1 MLRPLALLTAI
12 LSLTLLTI
20 PQAVAATPLV
30 DAGWVVANLNTP
42 KVKILDVRGA
52 ISGNSRSTFEKQHIP
67 GAVWTDYLQDGWRIK
82 DSNGTVGMLPG
93 VKQLE
98 MVIGNLGIENDDH
111 VIIVPAGERAVDV
124 GTATRIYWT
133 FKVLGHDNVSILD
146 GGMAAYTARR
156 DKNGNPVNPV
166 ASGPAQIDPAIYE
179 VKGFRKE
186 LIATKA
192 DVAKALAGGFT
203 LVDNRPSNQYL
214 GVNKSGIAKRFGTL
228 PGARNVP
235 ENWLTRN
242 GGGSFRDID
251 ALAKLHAYAKVPDHA
266 RQINFCNTG
275 HWASLGWFVSSEL
288 LGNRQVA
295 MYDGSMAE
303 WTADDKLPMQ
313 TLAPAN

>member
-1 MLRPLALLTAI
+1 MLRPFALLTAMF
-12 LSLTLLTI
+12 SLALLAMT
-20 PQAVAATPLV
+20 QAVAATPLV
-30 DAGWVVANLNTP
+30 DAEWVVANLNTP
-42 KVKILDVRGA
+42 KVKILDVRGT
-52 ISGNSRSTFEKQHIP
+52 ISGNSRTTFEKQHIP

-82 DSNGTVGMLPG
+82 DANGTVGMLPG

-98 MVIGNLGIENDDH
+98 MVIGNLGIENDDQ
-111 VIIVPAGERAVDV
+111 VVIVPAGERAVDV

-146 GGMAAYTARR
+146 GGMAAYTAKR
-156 DKNGNPVNPV
+156 DKNGIPVNPV
-166 ASGPAQIDPAIYE
+166 AAGPAQIDPAIYE
-179 VKGFRKE
+179 AKGFRNE
-186 LIATKA
+186 LIASKA
-192 DVAKALAGGFT
+192 DVEKALAGGFT

-313 TLAPAN
+313 TLVPAN